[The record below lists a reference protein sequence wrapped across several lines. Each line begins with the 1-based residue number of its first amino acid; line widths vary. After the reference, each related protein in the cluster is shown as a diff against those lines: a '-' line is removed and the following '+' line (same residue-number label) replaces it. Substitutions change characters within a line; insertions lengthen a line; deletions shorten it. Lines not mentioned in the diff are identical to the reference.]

1 MLKIMLVNDAGNR
14 LGRLRRALEDAG
26 IELVAERSM
35 PACVCRNTSRRC
47 NPMRC

>member
-26 IELVAERSM
+26 IELA
-35 PACVCRNTSRRC
+35 ACRTIS
-47 NPMRC
+47 PFMG